1 MCDNITTVVNIII
14 SNTIIEISIVIMI
27 KIFLFVVA
35 YFLEKCDRND
45 PDVNECL
52 IASGNKLIKFLH
64 EGIPEL
70 DITEVRANSFP
81 I

>member
-1 MCDNITTVVNIII
+1 MLLT
-14 SNTIIEISIVIMI
+14 
-27 KIFLFVVA
+27 FPA
-35 YFLEKCDRND
+35 YFLEKCERND

-52 IASGNKLIKFLH
+52 IASGNKLINYLH

-70 DITEVRANSFP
+70 GISEVRANWFP